1 MPLSPAGGL
10 SEGAP
15 GKQAGRR
22 GWWFTRWV
30 RRRGGPDKPESGR
43 RAGLLAGVR
52 GVSPAGDARAD
63 PTQMRRRPA
72 EGADVEEGVSSEAG
86 PPLPA
91 GGRVFGQVGSRGSG

>member
-1 MPLSPAGGL
+1 MVWMPLSPAGGL

-30 RRRGGPDKPESGR
+30 RRRG
-43 RAGLLAGVR
+43 GLLAGVR